1 MITNTSDLS
10 EENFNY
16 VVMTDDDVD
25 QIETKTN
32 NDTKNF

>member
-25 QIETKTN
+25 QIETETN
-32 NDTKNF
+32 